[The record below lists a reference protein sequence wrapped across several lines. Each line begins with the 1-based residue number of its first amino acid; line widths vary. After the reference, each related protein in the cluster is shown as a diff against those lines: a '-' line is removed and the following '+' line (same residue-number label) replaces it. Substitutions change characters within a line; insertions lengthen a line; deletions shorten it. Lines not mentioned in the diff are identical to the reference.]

1 MGIFSKRPLLAAC
14 AVFLAA
20 GLCGIAMNTELRR
33 LGMLVFGIGILPA
46 LACMLCFPQLRR
58 GFSRSFSACPSASE
72 RFSCRICSLTGRS
85 RRWKRNPNP

>member
-58 GFSRSFSACPSASE
+58 GFFTLLLCLSFGIGAFFLSHM
-72 RFSCRICSLTGRS
+72 FSWA
-85 RRWKRNPNP
+85 RRCV